1 MQPVPKDMAK
11 ALEFE
16 YGVCEEEN
24 EIPDSELAIAYN
36 ERRHREQIEG
46 SKKVTQSWRMKER
59 VRNIVSK
66 IPFVFGT
73 LIKSNSC
80 ILLLKKIQFICIP
93 KSKIFIFLIL

>member
-16 YGVCEEEN
+16 YGPCEKEN

-36 ERRHREQIEG
+36 ELRHREQIEG

-59 VRNIVSK
+59 VRNIVIQIS
-66 IPFVFGT
+66 
-73 LIKSNSC
+73 LI
-80 ILLLKKIQFICIP
+80 
-93 KSKIFIFLIL
+93 